1 MGLFRFRAKRNRET
15 VAATL
20 VADEVAAKLPAEPTN
35 PPAPVEA
42 ARREVTAEARPNPDQ
57 PGWGRIAGQAI
68 GKAREDRQD

>member
-1 MGLFRFRAKRNRET
+1 MGVFRFRARRNREK

-20 VADEVAAKLPAEPTN
+20 VADEVAAKLPAERTA

-42 ARREVTAEARPNPDQ
+42 ARREVNAEARPDPDR